1 MGVPSGH
8 LRPRSLSEL
17 LDAAVR
23 HYRARFLPFLLPF
36 LPMAALD
43 VVGIAMFASF
53 LLFVATL
60 GEAAEPDLA
69 AMGGFLGWIALL
81 GVFFAVRQAAFVLG
95 FGAAVLQAGNDLA
108 GRSLTL
114 REAWMQ
120 SGSRFWPAVGAGI
133 FYMVFVVLGTLFLI
147 VPGIWLSIRLAL
159 AGHALF
165 LEGAGSWGA
174 ISRSDEL
181 MRGAFW
187 RGAGVALVVLVVNM
201 GLGTVST
208 VLQEVGALFL
218 DEEGE
223 LGTGF
228 YALTGASFVVATV
241 IGLLLTPLFTLLYT
255 HFYWDLRVR
264 KEGLDLD
271 TQLSRL
277 ETASS

>member
-1 MGVPSGH
+1 M
-8 LRPRSLSEL
+8 
-17 LDAAVR
+17 
-23 HYRARFLPFLLPF
+23 
-36 LPMAALD
+36 
-43 VVGIAMFASF
+43 
-53 LLFVATL
+53 
-60 GEAAEPDLA
+60 
-69 AMGGFLGWIALL
+69 ALL

-108 GRSLTL
+108 GRSLPL

-120 SGSRFWPAVGAGI
+120 SGSRFWPAVGTGI
-133 FYMVFVVLGTLFLI
+133 FYMVFVLLGTLFLI

>member
-8 LRPRSLSEL
+8 LRPRSLPEL

-60 GEAAEPDLA
+60 GEATEPDLA
-69 AMGGFLGWIALL
+69 AMGGFLGWMALL

-120 SGSRFWPAVGAGI
+120 SGSRFWPAVGAGL

-277 ETASS
+277 ETTSS

>member
-1 MGVPSGH
+1 LP
-8 LRPRSLSEL
+8 EL

-53 LLFVATL
+53 TMFVVSF
-60 GEAAEPDLA
+60 GEAAEPDLS
-69 AMGGFLGWIALL
+69 AMGGFLGWMALL
-81 GVFFAVRQAAFVLG
+81 GVYFAVRQAAFVLG

-108 GRSLTL
+108 GRTLSL

-120 SGSRFWPAVGAGI
+120 SGSRFWAAAGAGI
-133 FYMVFVVLGTLFLI
+133 LYMVLVLLGTLFLI
-147 VPGIWLSIRLAL
+147 VPGIYLSIRLAL
-159 AGHALF
+159 SGHALF
-165 LEGAGSWGA
+165 LEGAGSWTA

-208 VLQEVGALFL
+208 VLQEVGSLFV
-218 DEEGE
+218 DDEGE
-223 LGTGF
+223 LGAGF
-228 YALTGASFVVATV
+228 YTLTAVSFVAATI